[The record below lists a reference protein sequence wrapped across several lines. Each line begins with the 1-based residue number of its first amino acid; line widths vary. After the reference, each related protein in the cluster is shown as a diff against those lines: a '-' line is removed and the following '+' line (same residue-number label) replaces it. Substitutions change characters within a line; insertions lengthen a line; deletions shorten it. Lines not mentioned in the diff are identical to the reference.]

1 MASPST
7 CSVYLLWYPA
17 GHGLDPG
24 LADVPVRPP
33 LQYSWHRQHRLRSHT
48 IELRHY
54 PSGLPIADSCTHCPR
69 AFKLSGST
77 VLLRAYSSNPEEG
90 FTFAMEEFMLAK
102 ARKGPVTKMFRLHR
116 LRSTNRDCDRY
127 GSRGSWT

>member
-7 CSVYLLWYPA
+7 CSVYLLRYPA

-77 VLLRAYSSNPEEG
+77 VLLPAYSSNPEEG
-90 FTFAMEEFMLAK
+90 FTLAMEEFVLAK
-102 ARKGPVTKMFRLHR
+102 ARKGASDQNV
-116 LRSTNRDCDRY
+116 STASIAEY
-127 GSRGSWT
+127 KP